1 MAEIKNHR
9 LIVNRK
15 KENGTSVFEKMDR
28 RDIRN
33 KRREERIE
41 LRIKKK
47 EARRERMMN
56 KTMEK
61 YGIGGIVIPI
71 KPKHDRRL
79 LLIKRLRLA
88 A

>member
-9 LIVNRK
+9 LIINRK
-15 KENGTSVFEKMDR
+15 NTEKEESLFKKLSSNYFT
-28 RDIRN
+28 N
-33 KRREERIE
+33 KREGIRESRRE
-41 LRIKKK
+41 KK
-47 EARRERMMN
+47 EARRERR
-56 KTMEK
+56 MERLKYK
-61 YGIGGIVIPI
+61 YGIGGIIIPI